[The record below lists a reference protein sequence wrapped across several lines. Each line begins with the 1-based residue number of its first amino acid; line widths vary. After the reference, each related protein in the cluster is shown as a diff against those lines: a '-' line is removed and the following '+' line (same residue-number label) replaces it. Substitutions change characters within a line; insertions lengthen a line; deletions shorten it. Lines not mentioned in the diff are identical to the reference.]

1 MKKNNVTIW
10 SESPILWRG
19 RGEAARRFSTTV
31 LLACFCMAMVAK
43 APKYVFYFIG
53 DGMGLNQVVAT
64 QYYLRSCDGEL
75 GVTPLCFTQ
84 FPYTGI
90 ATSYSG
96 SSDVTDSAAGG
107 TALATGYKTYNG
119 AIGVAN
125 DGAAVTSIAEKAHR
139 YGAKVGVATS
149 VTINHATPASFYAHQ
164 KSRNDY
170 YEIGAQLPTSGFE
183 FFAGGDFAEKTNP
196 DKPSAP
202 HLYDLAREAGYAI
215 VRGYDEY
222 ASLDGEADKVV
233 LIQKE
238 DMVENTLPYAIDA
251 REGDLT
257 LTQITTAAIDHL
269 YDRRHKEGFFL
280 MVEGGKIDYACHAN
294 DAAAALVEVVDFDN
308 AIRVAYDFYK
318 QHPKETLIIITADH
332 ETGGFTLG
340 NGSYALNF
348 GALQAQKVSQA
359 GFSRI
364 VNRMRHE
371 SKDNVTW
378 EQMQEAL
385 KANFGFWDTITLSE
399 RDENA
404 LRAEYERS
412 FKGDKNVK
420 MAESL
425 YYRDEPI
432 SALAVRILNRIAM
445 VSWPVGSHTAAYV
458 PVFAVGNGAE
468 RFCGQMDNIDI
479 PKRIAEVA
487 GYGAIDK

>member
-1 MKKNNVTIW
+1 M
-10 SESPILWRG
+10 
-19 RGEAARRFSTTV
+19 RRRRLLSV
-31 LLACFCMAMVAK
+31 LVLVFTCMIGVAK

-53 DGMGLNQVVAT
+53 DGMGLNQVMAT
-64 QYYLRSCDGEL
+64 QYYLRSCKGEL
-75 GVTPLCFTQ
+75 GITPLCFAQ

-107 TALATGYKTYNG
+107 TALATGHKTYNG
-119 AIGVAN
+119 AIGLDN
-125 DGAAVTSIAEKAHR
+125 SGATVTSIAEQAHR

-170 YEIGAQLPTSGFE
+170 YEIGAQLPASGFD
-183 FFAGGDFAEKTNP
+183 FFAGGDLAELTNP
-196 DKPSAP
+196 DDPSAP
-202 HLYDLAREAGYAI
+202 HLHDLAREAGYAI
-215 VRGYDEY
+215 VRGYDAYE
-222 ASLDGEADKVV
+222 ALDGEGKVM

-238 DMVENTLPYAIDA
+238 DMVENTLPYAIDS

-269 YDRRHKEGFFL
+269 YDKKHKKGFFL

-294 DAAAALVEVVDFDN
+294 DAAAALCEVVDFDN
-308 AIRVAYDFYK
+308 AIRVAYEFYK
-318 QHPKETLIIITADH
+318 QHPDETLIVITADH
-332 ETGGFTLG
+332 ETGGLTLG

-371 SKDNVTW
+371 NKDNVTW

-399 RDENA
+399 RDEKA
-404 LRAEYERS
+404 LRDEYVRS
-412 FKGDKNVK
+412 FQGDKNVK

-458 PVFAVGNGAE
+458 PIFAVGNGAE
-468 RFCGQMDNIDI
+468 RFCGQMDNTDI
-479 PKRIAEVA
+479 PKRMAEVA
-487 GYGAIDK
+487 GY

>member
-1 MKKNNVTIW
+1 M
-10 SESPILWRG
+10 
-19 RGEAARRFSTTV
+19 
-31 LLACFCMAMVAK
+31 AK

-53 DGMGLNQVVAT
+53 DGMGLNQVAAT
-64 QYYLRSCDGEL
+64 QYYLRSCEGRL
-75 GVTPLCFTQ
+75 GITSLCFAQ

-107 TALATGYKTYNG
+107 TALATGHKTYNG
-119 AIGVAN
+119 AIGVDA
-125 DGAAVTSIAEKAHR
+125 GAAPVTSVAEWAHR
-139 YGAKVGVATS
+139 AGAKVGVATS

-170 YEIGAQLPTSGFE
+170 YEIGTRLGRSGFD
-183 FFAGGDFAEKTNP
+183 FFAGGDFAGKTNP
-196 DKPSAP
+196 DNPSAP
-202 HLYDLAREAGYAI
+202 HLYDLTREAGYAI

-222 ASLDGEADKVV
+222 AALDGSAAKVL
-233 LIQKE
+233 LIQKAGAVE
-238 DMVENTLPYAIDA
+238 DVLPYAIDA
-251 REGDLT
+251 REDDLT

-269 YDRRHKEGFFL
+269 YDKRHKKGFFL

-294 DAAAALVEVVDFDN
+294 DAAAALQEVVDFDK
-308 AIRVAYDFYK
+308 AVRVAYDFYL
-318 QHPKETLIIITADH
+318 QHPKETLIIVTADH
-332 ETGGFTLG
+332 ETGGLTLG

-348 GALQAQKVSQA
+348 GALQSQQVSQA

-371 SKDNVTW
+371 SRDSVTW
-378 EQMQEAL
+378 EQIREAL
-385 KANFGFWDTITLSE
+385 KANFGFWDTIALSE
-399 RDENA
+399 RDEKA
-404 LRAEYERS
+404 LRSEYERS
-412 FKGDKNVK
+412 FRGDRNVK

-432 SALAVRILNRIAM
+432 AALAVRILDRIAM

-458 PVFAVGNGAE
+458 PVFAIGNGAE
-468 RFCGQMDNIDI
+468 RFCGQMDNTDI

-487 GYGAIDK
+487 GYNKE

>member
-1 MKKNNVTIW
+1 MNTKRTLSFVALTLCICIA
-10 SESPILWRG
+10 SL
-19 RGEAARRFSTTV
+19 
-31 LLACFCMAMVAK
+31 AK

-64 QYYLRSCDGEL
+64 QYYLRSCKGEL
-75 GVTPLCFTQ
+75 GITPLGFAQ

-96 SSDVTDSAAGG
+96 NSDVTDSAAGG
-107 TALATGYKTYNG
+107 TALATGHKTYNG
-119 AIGVAN
+119 AIGVDLN
-125 DGAAVTSIAEKAHR
+125 AAPVTSIAEMAHR
-139 YGAKVGVATS
+139 YGAKVGITTS

-170 YEIGAQLPTSGFE
+170 YEIGTQLATSGFE
-183 FFAGGDFAEKTNP
+183 FFGGGDFADNINP
-196 DKPSAP
+196 SNHAAP
-202 HLYDLAREAGYAI
+202 QLYELTREAGYAI

-222 ASLDGEADKVV
+222 KDQKGQNDKVL
-233 LIQKE
+233 LIQKA
-238 DMVENTLPYAIDA
+238 DAVENTLPYAIDA
-251 REGDLT
+251 RKGDLT

-269 YDRRHKEGFFL
+269 YDKDNKKGFFL

-294 DAAAALVEVVDFDN
+294 DAATALQEVVDFDN
-308 AIRVAYDFYK
+308 AIDVAYKFYQK
-318 QHPKETLIIITADH
+318 HPKETLIVITADH

-348 GALQAQKVSQA
+348 AALQSQKVSQA

-371 SKDNVTW
+371 NKDKVTW
-378 EQMQEAL
+378 KQMQKAL
-385 KANFGFWDTITLSE
+385 KEYFGFWDTIKLSD
-399 RDENA
+399 RDEQA
-404 LRAEYERS
+404 LRSEYERS
-412 FKGDKNVK
+412 FTGEKNVK

-432 SALAVRILNRIAM
+432 SALAVRILDRIAM

-458 PVFAVGNGAE
+458 PVFAIGNGAE
-468 RFCGQMDNIDI
+468 QFTGQMNNIDI
-479 PKRIAEVA
+479 PKKIATIA
-487 GYGAIDK
+487 GYGDIK

>member
-1 MKKNNVTIW
+1 MTHRRLLSTI
-10 SESPILWRG
+10 
-19 RGEAARRFSTTV
+19 AV
-31 LLACFCMAMVAK
+31 LLCLSLSIMAK

-64 QYYLRSCDGEL
+64 QYYLRSCQGEL
-75 GVTPLCFTQ
+75 GITPLGFAQ

-90 ATSYSG
+90 ATSYSA

-107 TALATGYKTYNG
+107 TALSTGHKTYNG
-119 AIGVAN
+119 AIGVDV
-125 DGAAVTSIAEKAHR
+125 DGRAVTSIAELAHR
-139 YGAKVGVATS
+139 SGARVGIATS

-164 KSRNDY
+164 PSRNDY
-170 YEIGAQLPTSGFE
+170 YEIGTQLAASGFE
-183 FFAGGDFAEKTNP
+183 FFAGGDFAEKVNP
-196 DKPSAP
+196 SDPSAP
-202 HLYDLAREAGYAI
+202 HLYNITREAGYAI

-222 ASLDGEADKVV
+222 EALSADADKVL
-233 LIQKE
+233 LIQKA
-238 DMVENTLPYAIDA
+238 DMVEEALPYAIDA

-257 LTQITTAAIDHL
+257 LTQVTTAAIDHL
-269 YDRRHKEGFFL
+269 YDKRHKEGFFL

-294 DAAAALVEVVDFDN
+294 DAATVLREVVDFDR
-308 AIRVAYDFYK
+308 AIGVAYDFYL

-332 ETGGFTLG
+332 ETGGMTLG

-348 GALQAQKVSQA
+348 KALQAQQVSQP

-371 SKDNVTW
+371 SRDNVTW

-385 KANFGFWDTITLSE
+385 RANFGFWDTVPLSE
-399 RDENA
+399 RDEQA
-404 LRAEYERS
+404 LRSEYERS
-412 FKGDKNVK
+412 FQGDRNVK

-432 SALAVRILNRIAM
+432 AALAVRILNRIAM

-458 PVFAVGNGAE
+458 PVFAIGNGAE
-468 RFCGQMDNIDI
+468 RFCGQMDNTDI

-487 GYGAIDK
+487 EWK

>member
-1 MKKNNVTIW
+1 MKKNIITVWT
-10 SESPILWRG
+10 ESPLLWRG
-19 RGEAARRFSTTV
+19 LGKASHRFFV
-31 LLACFCMAMVAK
+31 IALLLCFCLSGMAK
-43 APKYVFYFIG
+43 APKYVLYFIG

-64 QYYLRSCDGEL
+64 QYYLRSCKGEL
-75 GVTPLCFTQ
+75 GITPLCFAQ
-84 FPYTGI
+84 FPYTGF

-107 TALATGYKTYNG
+107 TALATGHKTYNG
-119 AIGVAN
+119 AIGV
-125 DGAAVTSIAEKAHR
+125 DGDGSPMTSIAEWAHNG
-139 YGAKVGVATS
+139 GAKVGVATS
-149 VTINHATPASFYAHQ
+149 VTVNHATPASFYAHQ

-170 YEIGAQLPTSGFE
+170 YEIGAQLAASGFE
-183 FFAGGDFAEKTNP
+183 FFAGGDFAEPSNP
-196 DKPSAP
+196 DDPSAP

-222 ASLDGEADKVV
+222 EALADGADKVL
-233 LIQKE
+233 LIQQAGA
-238 DMVENTLPYAIDA
+238 VENTLPYAIDA

-257 LTQITTAAIDHL
+257 LTQVTAAAIDHL
-269 YDRRHKEGFFL
+269 YDKRHRKGFFL

-294 DAAAALVEVVDFDN
+294 DAAAALQETVDFDK
-308 AIRVAYDFYK
+308 AICVAYEFYK
-318 QHPKETLIIITADH
+318 QHPKETLIVVTADH

-348 GALQAQKVSQA
+348 GVLQSQKVSHV
-359 GFSRI
+359 GFSRLL
-364 VNRMRHE
+364 NRMRHE
-371 SKDNVTW
+371 TKDNVTW

-385 KANFGFWDTITLSE
+385 RANFGFWDAISLSE
-399 RDENA
+399 RDVKA
-404 LRAEYERS
+404 LRSEFERS
-412 FKGDKNVK
+412 FQGDRNVK

-458 PVFAVGNGAE
+458 PVFAIGNGAE
-468 RFCGQMDNIDI
+468 RFCGQMDNTDI

-487 GYGAIDK
+487 GYGKME

>member
-1 MKKNNVTIW
+1 M
-10 SESPILWRG
+10 
-19 RGEAARRFSTTV
+19 RRRRLLSV
-31 LLACFCMAMVAK
+31 LVLVFTCMIGVAK

-53 DGMGLNQVVAT
+53 DGMGLNQVMAT
-64 QYYLRSCDGEL
+64 QYYLRSCEGEL
-75 GVTPLCFTQ
+75 GITPLCFAQ

-107 TALATGYKTYNG
+107 TALATGHKTYNG
-119 AIGVAN
+119 AVGLDN
-125 DGAAVTSIAEKAHR
+125 SGATVTSIAEQAHR

-170 YEIGAQLPTSGFE
+170 YEIGAQLPVSGFD
-183 FFAGGDFAEKTNP
+183 FFAGGDLAELTNP
-196 DKPSAP
+196 DDPSAP
-202 HLYDLAREAGYAI
+202 HLHDLAREAGYAI
-215 VRGYDEY
+215 VRGYDAYE
-222 ASLDGEADKVV
+222 ALDGEGKVM

-238 DMVENTLPYAIDA
+238 DMVENTIPYAIDS

-269 YDRRHKEGFFL
+269 YDKKHKKGFFL

-294 DAAAALVEVVDFDN
+294 DAAAALCEVVDFDN
-308 AIRVAYDFYK
+308 AIRVAYEFYK
-318 QHPKETLIIITADH
+318 QHPDETLIVITADH
-332 ETGGFTLG
+332 ETGGLTLG

-371 SKDNVTW
+371 NKDNVTW

-399 RDENA
+399 RDEKA
-404 LRAEYERS
+404 LRDEYVRS
-412 FKGDKNVK
+412 FQGDKNVK

-458 PVFAVGNGAE
+458 PIFAVGNGAE
-468 RFCGQMDNIDI
+468 RFCGQMDNTDI
-479 PKRIAEVA
+479 PKRMAEVA
-487 GYGAIDK
+487 GY

>member
-1 MKKNNVTIW
+1 MIRK
-10 SESPILWRG
+10 
-19 RGEAARRFSTTV
+19 RFLSVIV
-31 LLACFCMAMVAK
+31 LVAFACATGVAK
-43 APKYVFYFIG
+43 TPKYVFYFIG

-64 QYYLRSCDGEL
+64 QYYLRSCEGEL
-75 GVTPLCFTQ
+75 GVTPLCFAQ

-90 ATSYSG
+90 AASYSG

-119 AIGVAN
+119 AIGVDAN
-125 DGAAVTSIAEKAHR
+125 VTPVTSIAEMAHH

-170 YEIGAQLPTSGFE
+170 YEIGTQLPSSGFE
-183 FFAGGDFAEKTNP
+183 FFAGGDFAEHTNP
-196 DKPSAP
+196 DDRTAP
-202 HLYDLAREAGYAI
+202 HLYDLAREAGYTI

-222 ASLDGEADKVV
+222 VDLNEAEDKVL
-233 LIQKE
+233 LIQKQ
-238 DMVENTLPYAIDA
+238 DAVENTLPYALDV

-257 LTQITTAAIDHL
+257 LTQITTAGVDHL
-269 YDRRHKEGFFL
+269 YDKKHKKGFFF

-294 DAAAALVEVVDFDN
+294 DATTALQEVVDFDN
-308 AIRVAYDFYK
+308 AIAVAYEFYK
-318 QHPKETLIIITADH
+318 QHPKETLIIVTADH

-340 NGSYALNF
+340 NGSYALDF
-348 GALQAQKVSQA
+348 GVLQAQKVSQA

-371 SKDNVTW
+371 SKDSVTW

-385 KANFGFWDTITLSE
+385 KENFGFWDTVALSE

-404 LRAEYERS
+404 LRFEYERS

-432 SALAVRILNRIAM
+432 SALAVRILNRMAM

-458 PVFAVGNGAE
+458 PVFAIGSGAE
-468 RFCGQMDNIDI
+468 RFCGQMDNTDI

-487 GYGAIDK
+487 GYDKKCSGKK

>member
-1 MKKNNVTIW
+1 
-10 SESPILWRG
+10 
-19 RGEAARRFSTTV
+19 
-31 LLACFCMAMVAK
+31 MAMMAK

-64 QYYLRSCDGEL
+64 QYYLRSCEGEL
-75 GVTPLCFTQ
+75 GVAPLCFAQ

-90 ATSYSG
+90 ATSFSA

-107 TALATGYKTYNG
+107 TALATGHKTYNG
-119 AIGVAN
+119 AIGV
-125 DGAAVTSIAEKAHR
+125 DAAVAPVTSIAEKAHR
-139 YGAKVGVATS
+139 HGVKVGVATS

-170 YEIGAQLPTSGFE
+170 YEIGTQLATSGFE
-183 FFAGGDFAEKTNP
+183 FFAGGDLAEKTNP
-196 DKPSAP
+196 DSPSAP
-202 HLYDLAREAGYAI
+202 HLYELVREAGYAI
-215 VRGYDEY
+215 ARGYDGY
-222 ASLDGEADKVV
+222 ASLDGGADKVV

-238 DMVENTLPYAIDA
+238 NMTDDTLPYAIDA

-257 LTQITTAAIDHL
+257 LTQITRAAIDHL
-269 YDRRHKEGFFL
+269 YDKKHKEGFFL

-294 DAAAALVEVVDFDN
+294 DAATALCEVVDFDN
-308 AIRVAYDFYK
+308 AIRVAYEFYE
-318 QHPKETLIIITADH
+318 QHPKETLIVITADH

-378 EQMQEAL
+378 EQIQEAL
-385 KANFGFWDTITLSE
+385 RDNFGFWDTITLDE
-399 RDENA
+399 RDEKA
-404 LRAEYERS
+404 LRSEYERS
-412 FKGDKNVK
+412 FQGDKNVK

-425 YYRDEPI
+425 YFRDEPI
-432 SALAVRILNRIAM
+432 SALAVRILDRIAM
-445 VSWPVGSHTAAYV
+445 VGWLVGSHTAAYV

-468 RFCGQMDNIDI
+468 RFCGQMDNTDI

-487 GYGAIDK
+487 GYGAIDN

>member
-1 MKKNNVTIW
+1 M
-10 SESPILWRG
+10 
-19 RGEAARRFSTTV
+19 RRRRLLSV
-31 LLACFCMAMVAK
+31 LVLVFTCMIGVAK

-53 DGMGLNQVVAT
+53 DGMGLNQVMAT
-64 QYYLRSCDGEL
+64 QYYLRSCEGEL
-75 GVTPLCFTQ
+75 GITPLCFAQ

-90 ATSYSG
+90 ATSYSA

-107 TALATGYKTYNG
+107 TALATGHKTYNG
-119 AIGVAN
+119 AIGI
-125 DGAAVTSIAEKAHR
+125 AADATPVTSIAEQAHR

-170 YEIGAQLPTSGFE
+170 YEIGAQLPASGFD
-183 FFAGGDFAEKTNP
+183 FFAGGDLAELTNP
-196 DKPSAP
+196 DDPSAP
-202 HLYDLAREAGYAI
+202 HLHDLAREAGYAI

-222 ASLDGEADKVV
+222 EALDGEGKVM

-238 DMVENTLPYAIDA
+238 DMVENTIPYAIDS

-269 YDRRHKEGFFL
+269 YDKKHKKGFFL

-294 DAAAALVEVVDFDN
+294 DAAAALCEVVDFDN
-308 AIRVAYDFYK
+308 AIRVAYEFYK
-318 QHPKETLIIITADH
+318 QHPDETLIVITADH
-332 ETGGFTLG
+332 ETGGLTLG

-371 SKDNVTW
+371 NKDNVTW

-399 RDENA
+399 RDEKA
-404 LRAEYERS
+404 LRDEYVRS
-412 FKGDKNVK
+412 FQGDKNVK

-432 SALAVRILNRIAM
+432 SALAVRIVNRIAM

-468 RFCGQMDNIDI
+468 RFSGQMNNIDI

-487 GYGAIDK
+487 GY

>member
-1 MKKNNVTIW
+1 MNTRRILSTI
-10 SESPILWRG
+10 
-19 RGEAARRFSTTV
+19 A
-31 LLACFCMAMVAK
+31 LLICFCMAMLAK

-64 QYYLRSCDGEL
+64 QYYLRSCQGEL
-75 GVTPLCFTQ
+75 GITPLCFAQ

-90 ATSYSG
+90 ATSYSA

-107 TALATGYKTYNG
+107 TALATGHKTYNG
-119 AIGVAN
+119 AIGVMA
-125 DGAAVTSIAEKAHR
+125 DGTPVASIAEWAHR
-139 YGAKVGVATS
+139 AGAKVGVATS

-164 KSRNDY
+164 KNRNDY
-170 YEIGAQLPTSGFE
+170 YEIGTQLAASGFE

-196 DKPSAP
+196 DNPAAP
-202 HLYDLAREAGYAI
+202 HLYDLTREAGYAI
-215 VRGYDEY
+215 ARGYDEY
-222 ASLDGEADKVV
+222 EALDGEDKVL
-233 LIQKE
+233 LIQKAGA
-238 DMVENTLPYAIDA
+238 VEEVLPYAIDA

-269 YDRRHKEGFFL
+269 YDKKHKEGFFL

-294 DAAAALVEVVDFDN
+294 DAATALQEVVDFDH
-308 AIRVAYDFYK
+308 AIHVAYEFYR

-332 ETGGFTLG
+332 ETGGLTLG

-348 GALQAQKVSQA
+348 KALQSQQVSQP

-385 KANFGFWDTITLSE
+385 KEYFGFWDTVALSE
-399 RDENA
+399 RDEKA
-404 LRAEYERS
+404 LRSEYERS
-412 FKGDKNVK
+412 FTGEKNVK
-420 MAESL
+420 MSESL

-432 SALAVRILNRIAM
+432 AALAVRILNRIAM
-445 VSWPVGSHTAAYV
+445 VSWPVGSHSAAYV

-468 RFCGQMDNIDI
+468 RFTGQMDNTDI
-479 PKRIAEVA
+479 PKRIAKVA
-487 GYGAIDK
+487 GYKE

>member
-1 MKKNNVTIW
+1 MSNRRVLSTI
-10 SESPILWRG
+10 
-19 RGEAARRFSTTV
+19 V
-31 LLACFCMAMVAK
+31 LFACFCMAMVAK

-53 DGMGLNQVVAT
+53 DGMGLNQVMAT
-64 QYYLRSCDGEL
+64 QYYLRSCEGEL
-75 GVTPLCFTQ
+75 GITPLCFAQ

-90 ATSYSG
+90 ATSYSAN
-96 SSDVTDSAAGG
+96 SDVTDSAAGG
-107 TALATGYKTYNG
+107 TALATGHKSYNG
-119 AIGVAN
+119 AIGVAA
-125 DGAAVTSIAEKAHR
+125 DGTPVTSIAEMGHR
-139 YGAKVGVATS
+139 HGAKVGVATS

-183 FFAGGDFAEKTNP
+183 FFAGGDLAELTNP
-196 DKPSAP
+196 DDPAAP
-202 HLYDLAREAGYAI
+202 HLHDLARKAGYAI

-222 ASLDGEADKVV
+222 EALGSHDKVM
-233 LIQKE
+233 LIQKT
-238 DMVENTLPYAIDA
+238 DMVENTIPYAIDA

-269 YDRRHKEGFFL
+269 YDRKHKQGFFL

-294 DAAAALVEVVDFDN
+294 DAA
-308 AIRVAYDFYK
+308 
-318 QHPKETLIIITADH
+318 
-332 ETGGFTLG
+332 TLG

-348 GALQAQKVSQA
+348 AALQAQKVSQA

-364 VNRMRHE
+364 VNRLRHE

-378 EQMQEAL
+378 EQMQAAL
-385 KANFGFWDTITLSE
+385 KAHFGFWDTITLSE
-399 RDENA
+399 RDERS
-404 LRAEYERS
+404 LRSEYERS
-412 FKGDKNVK
+412 FTGDKNVK

-432 SALAVRILNRIAM
+432 SALAVRILSRIAM

-468 RFCGQMDNIDI
+468 HFAGQMNNIDI
-479 PKRIAEVA
+479 PLRMAEIA
-487 GYGAIDK
+487 GYGSIDK

>member
-1 MKKNNVTIW
+1 MNNRK
-10 SESPILWRG
+10 L
-19 RGEAARRFSTTV
+19 FSTV
-31 LLACFCMAMVAK
+31 ALLVCFCLATVAK

-64 QYYLRSCDGEL
+64 QYYLRSCKGEL
-75 GVTPLCFTQ
+75 GITPLSFAQ
-84 FPYTGI
+84 FPYTGL

-119 AIGVAN
+119 AIGV
-125 DGAAVTSIAEKAHR
+125 DGGGTSVTSIAEWAHDC
-139 YGAKVGVATS
+139 GVKVGVATS
-149 VTINHATPASFYAHQ
+149 VTVNHATPASFYAHQ

-170 YEIGAQLPTSGFE
+170 YEIGAQLTASGFE
-183 FFAGGDFAEKTNP
+183 FFAGGDFAEKNNP
-196 DKPSAP
+196 DDPSAP
-202 HLYDLAREAGYAI
+202 HLYDLACEAGYAI

-222 ASLDGEADKVV
+222 EALDGREDKVL
-233 LIQKE
+233 LIQKA
-238 DMVENTLPYAIDA
+238 DAVENTLPYALDA

-257 LTQITTAAIDHL
+257 LTQVTTAAIDHL
-269 YDRRHKEGFFL
+269 YDKRHRKGFFL

-294 DAAAALVEVVDFDN
+294 DAAAALQEVVDFDN
-308 AIRVAYDFYK
+308 AIRVACEFYK
-318 QHPKETLIIITADH
+318 RHSKETLIVVTADH

-340 NGSYALNF
+340 HGSYALNF
-348 GALQAQKVSQA
+348 GVLQSQKVSQA

-385 KANFGFWDTITLSE
+385 KVNFGFWDAIALSE

-404 LRAEYERS
+404 LRSEFERS
-412 FKGDKNVK
+412 FQGDRNVK

-458 PVFAVGNGAE
+458 PVFAIGYGAE
-468 RFCGQMDNIDI
+468 RFCGQMDNTDI

-487 GYGAIDK
+487 GYGK

>member
-1 MKKNNVTIW
+1 MNTRRILSTI
-10 SESPILWRG
+10 
-19 RGEAARRFSTTV
+19 A
-31 LLACFCMAMVAK
+31 LLICFCMAMVAK

-53 DGMGLNQVVAT
+53 DGMGLNQVVGT
-64 QYYLRSCDGEL
+64 QYYLRSCQGEL
-75 GVTPLCFTQ
+75 GITPLCFAQ

-90 ATSYSG
+90 ATSYSA

-119 AIGVAN
+119 AIGVTA
-125 DGAAVTSIAEKAHR
+125 DGTPVTSVAEWAHR
-139 YGAKVGVATS
+139 AGAKVGVATS

-170 YEIGAQLPTSGFE
+170 YEIGVQLPASGFD
-183 FFAGGDFAEKTNP
+183 FFAGGDLAELTNP
-196 DKPSAP
+196 DDPTAP
-202 HLYDLAREAGYAI
+202 HLHDVAREAGYAI
-215 VRGYDEY
+215 VRGYDAY
-222 ASLDGEADKVV
+222 EALEGQDKVM

-238 DMVENTLPYAIDA
+238 DMVENTIPYAIDS

-269 YDRRHKEGFFL
+269 YDKKHKKGFFL
-280 MVEGGKIDYACHAN
+280 MVEGGKIDYACHSN
-294 DAAAALVEVVDFDN
+294 DAATALCEVVDFDN
-308 AIRVAYDFYK
+308 AIRVAYEFYN

-348 GALQAQKVSQA
+348 GALQSQKVSQA

-371 SKDNVTW
+371 SKDHVTW

-399 RDENA
+399 RDEKA
-404 LRAEYERS
+404 LRSEYERS
-412 FKGDKNVK
+412 FQGDKNVK

-432 SALAVRILNRIAM
+432 SALAVRILARIAM

-468 RFCGQMDNIDI
+468 RFCGQMDNTDI

-487 GYGAIDK
+487 GY

>member
-1 MKKNNVTIW
+1 M
-10 SESPILWRG
+10 
-19 RGEAARRFSTTV
+19 RRRRLLSV
-31 LLACFCMAMVAK
+31 LVLVFTCMIGVAK

-53 DGMGLNQVVAT
+53 DGMGLNQVMAT
-64 QYYLRSCDGEL
+64 QYYLRSCEGEL
-75 GVTPLCFTQ
+75 GITPLCFAQ

-90 ATSYSG
+90 ATSYSA

-107 TALATGYKTYNG
+107 TALATGHKTYNG
-119 AIGVAN
+119 AIGI
-125 DGAAVTSIAEKAHR
+125 AADATPVTSIAEQAHR

-170 YEIGAQLPTSGFE
+170 YEIGAQLPASGFD
-183 FFAGGDFAEKTNP
+183 FFAGGDLAELTNP
-196 DKPSAP
+196 DDPSAP
-202 HLYDLAREAGYAI
+202 HLHDLAREAGYAI

-222 ASLDGEADKVV
+222 EALDGEGKVM

-238 DMVENTLPYAIDA
+238 DMVENTIPYAIDS

-269 YDRRHKEGFFL
+269 YDKKHKKGFFL

-294 DAAAALVEVVDFDN
+294 DAAAALCEVVDFDN
-308 AIRVAYDFYK
+308 AIRVAYEFYK
-318 QHPKETLIIITADH
+318 QHPDETLIVITADH
-332 ETGGFTLG
+332 ETGGLTLG

-371 SKDNVTW
+371 NKDNVTW

-399 RDENA
+399 RDEKA
-404 LRAEYERS
+404 LRDEYVRS
-412 FKGDKNVK
+412 FQGDKNVK

-458 PVFAVGNGAE
+458 PIFAVGNGAE
-468 RFCGQMDNIDI
+468 RFCGQMDNTDI
-479 PKRIAEVA
+479 PKRMAEVA
-487 GYGAIDK
+487 GYGTIDN

>member
-1 MKKNNVTIW
+1 MNTKRTLSFVALTLCICIA
-10 SESPILWRG
+10 SL
-19 RGEAARRFSTTV
+19 
-31 LLACFCMAMVAK
+31 AK

-64 QYYLRSCDGEL
+64 QYYLRSCKGEL
-75 GVTPLCFTQ
+75 GITPLGFAQ

-96 SSDVTDSAAGG
+96 NSDVTDSAAGG
-107 TALATGYKTYNG
+107 TALATGHKTYNG
-119 AIGVAN
+119 AIGVDLN
-125 DGAAVTSIAEKAHR
+125 AAPVTSIAEMAHR
-139 YGAKVGVATS
+139 YGAKVGITTS

-170 YEIGAQLPTSGFE
+170 YEIGTQLATSGFE
-183 FFAGGDFAEKTNP
+183 FFGGGDFADNINP
-196 DKPSAP
+196 SNHAAP
-202 HLYDLAREAGYAI
+202 QLYELTREAGYAI

-222 ASLDGEADKVV
+222 KDQKGQNDKVL
-233 LIQKE
+233 LIQKT
-238 DMVENTLPYAIDA
+238 DAVENTLPYAIDA
-251 REGDLT
+251 RKGDLT

-269 YDRRHKEGFFL
+269 YDKDNKKGFFL

-294 DAAAALVEVVDFDN
+294 DAATALQEVVDFDN
-308 AIRVAYDFYK
+308 AIDVAYKFYQK
-318 QHPKETLIIITADH
+318 HPKETLIVITADH

-348 GALQAQKVSQA
+348 AALQSQKVSQA

-371 SKDNVTW
+371 NKDKVTW
-378 EQMQEAL
+378 KQMQKAL
-385 KANFGFWDTITLSE
+385 KEYFGFWDTIKLSD
-399 RDENA
+399 RDEQA
-404 LRAEYERS
+404 LRSEYERS
-412 FKGDKNVK
+412 FTGEKNVK

-432 SALAVRILNRIAM
+432 SALAVRILDRIAM

-458 PVFAVGNGAE
+458 PVFAIGNGAE
-468 RFCGQMDNIDI
+468 QFTGQMNNIDI
-479 PKRIAEVA
+479 PKKIATIA
-487 GYGAIDK
+487 GYGDIK

>member
-1 MKKNNVTIW
+1 M
-10 SESPILWRG
+10 
-19 RGEAARRFSTTV
+19 
-31 LLACFCMAMVAK
+31 AK

-64 QYYLRSCDGEL
+64 QYYLRSCQGEL
-75 GVTPLCFTQ
+75 GITPLSFAQ
-84 FPYTGI
+84 FPYTGL

-107 TALATGYKTYNG
+107 TALATGHKTYNG
-119 AIGVAN
+119 AIGV
-125 DGAAVTSIAEKAHR
+125 DGDGSPVTSIAEWAHDC
-139 YGAKVGVATS
+139 GAKVGVATS
-149 VTINHATPASFYAHQ
+149 VTVNHATPASFYAHQ

-170 YEIGAQLPTSGFE
+170 YEIGAQLTASGFE
-183 FFAGGDFAEKTNP
+183 FFAGGDFAEKNNP
-196 DKPSAP
+196 DDPSAP
-202 HLYDLAREAGYAI
+202 HLYDLARKAGYAI

-222 ASLDGEADKVV
+222 AALADGEDKVL
-233 LIQKE
+233 LIQQA
-238 DMVENTLPYAIDA
+238 DAVENTLPYAIDA

-257 LTQITTAAIDHL
+257 LAQVTTAAIDHL
-269 YDRRHKEGFFL
+269 YDKRHKKGFFL

-294 DAAAALVEVVDFDN
+294 DAAAALQETVDFDK
-308 AIRVAYDFYK
+308 AIRVAYEFYK
-318 QHPKETLIIITADH
+318 QHPKETLIVVTADH

-348 GALQAQKVSQA
+348 GVLQSQKVSHV
-359 GFSRI
+359 GFSRL

-371 SKDNVTW
+371 TKDNVTW

-385 KANFGFWDTITLSE
+385 KVNFGFWDTIALSE
-399 RDENA
+399 RDEKA
-404 LRAEYERS
+404 LRSEFERS
-412 FKGDKNVK
+412 FQGDRNVK

-432 SALAVRILNRIAM
+432 SALAVRILNRMAM

-458 PVFAVGNGAE
+458 PVFAIGNGAE
-468 RFCGQMDNIDI
+468 RFCGQMDNTDI

-487 GYGAIDK
+487 EWK

>member
-1 MKKNNVTIW
+1 M
-10 SESPILWRG
+10 
-19 RGEAARRFSTTV
+19 RRRRLLSV
-31 LLACFCMAMVAK
+31 LVLVFTCMIGVAK

-53 DGMGLNQVVAT
+53 DGMGLNQVMAT
-64 QYYLRSCDGEL
+64 QYYLRSCKGEL
-75 GVTPLCFTQ
+75 GITPLCFAQ

-107 TALATGYKTYNG
+107 TALATGHKTYNG
-119 AIGVAN
+119 AIGLDN
-125 DGAAVTSIAEKAHR
+125 SGATVTSIAEQAHR

-164 KSRNDY
+164 KSRNNY
-170 YEIGAQLPTSGFE
+170 YEIGAQLPVSGFD
-183 FFAGGDFAEKTNP
+183 FFAGGDLAELTNP
-196 DKPSAP
+196 DDPSAP
-202 HLYDLAREAGYAI
+202 HLHDLAREAGYAI
-215 VRGYDEY
+215 VRGYDAYE
-222 ASLDGEADKVV
+222 ALDGEGKVM

-238 DMVENTLPYAIDA
+238 DMVENTLPYAIDS

-269 YDRRHKEGFFL
+269 YDKRHKKGFFL

-294 DAAAALVEVVDFDN
+294 DAAAALCEVVDFDN
-308 AIRVAYDFYK
+308 AIRVAYEFYK
-318 QHPKETLIIITADH
+318 QHPDETLIVITADH
-332 ETGGFTLG
+332 ETGGLTLG

-371 SKDNVTW
+371 NKDNVTW

-399 RDENA
+399 RDEKA
-404 LRAEYERS
+404 LRDEYVRS
-412 FKGDKNVK
+412 FQGDKNVK

-458 PVFAVGNGAE
+458 PIFAVGNGAE
-468 RFCGQMDNIDI
+468 RFCGQMDNTDI
-479 PKRIAEVA
+479 PKRMAEVA
-487 GYGAIDK
+487 GY

>member
-1 MKKNNVTIW
+1 M
-10 SESPILWRG
+10 
-19 RGEAARRFSTTV
+19 RRRRLLSV
-31 LLACFCMAMVAK
+31 LVLVFTCMIGVAK

-53 DGMGLNQVVAT
+53 DGMGLNQVMAT
-64 QYYLRSCDGEL
+64 QYYLRSCEGEL
-75 GVTPLCFTQ
+75 GITPLCFAQ

-107 TALATGYKTYNG
+107 TALATGHKTYNG
-119 AIGVAN
+119 AIGLDN
-125 DGAAVTSIAEKAHR
+125 SGATVTSIAEQAHR

-170 YEIGAQLPTSGFE
+170 YEIGAQLPASGFD
-183 FFAGGDFAEKTNP
+183 FFAGGDLAELTNP
-196 DKPSAP
+196 DDPSAP
-202 HLYDLAREAGYAI
+202 HLHDLACEAGYAI
-215 VRGYDEY
+215 VRGYDAYE
-222 ASLDGEADKVV
+222 ALDGEGKVM

-238 DMVENTLPYAIDA
+238 DMVENTLPYAIDS

-269 YDRRHKEGFFL
+269 YDKKHKKGFFL

-294 DAAAALVEVVDFDN
+294 DAAAALCEVVDFDN
-308 AIRVAYDFYK
+308 AIRVAYEFYK
-318 QHPKETLIIITADH
+318 QHPDETLIVITADH
-332 ETGGFTLG
+332 ETGGLTLG

-348 GALQAQKVSQA
+348 GALQVQKVSQS

-371 SKDNVTW
+371 NKDNVTW

-399 RDENA
+399 RDEKA
-404 LRAEYERS
+404 LRDEYVRS
-412 FKGDKNVK
+412 FQGDKNVK

-458 PVFAVGNGAE
+458 PIFAVGNGAE
-468 RFCGQMDNIDI
+468 RFCGQMDNTDI
-479 PKRIAEVA
+479 PKRMAEVA
-487 GYGAIDK
+487 GYGTIDN

>member
-1 MKKNNVTIW
+1 MKQKRLFLFLISLV
-10 SESPILWRG
+10 
-19 RGEAARRFSTTV
+19 
-31 LLACFCMAMVAK
+31 CFCSVGVGK

-64 QYYLRSCDGEL
+64 QYYLRSCQGEL
-75 GVTPLCFTQ
+75 GITPLRFAQ
-84 FPYTGI
+84 FPYTGF

-107 TALATGYKTYNG
+107 TALATGHKTYNG
-119 AIGVAN
+119 AIGV
-125 DGAAVTSIAEKAHR
+125 DGDGSPVTSIAEWAHDC
-139 YGAKVGVATS
+139 GAKVGVATS
-149 VTINHATPASFYAHQ
+149 VTVNHATPASFYAHQ

-170 YEIGAQLPTSGFE
+170 YEIGAQLAASGFE
-183 FFAGGDFAEKTNP
+183 FFAGGDFAEPSNP
-196 DKPSAP
+196 DDPSAP

-222 ASLDGEADKVV
+222 AALADGEDKVL
-233 LIQKE
+233 LIQQT
-238 DMVENTLPYAIDA
+238 DAVENTLPYAIDA

-257 LTQITTAAIDHL
+257 LTQVTAAAIDHL
-269 YDRRHKEGFFL
+269 YDKRHKKGFFL

-294 DAAAALVEVVDFDN
+294 DAAAALQETVDFDK
-308 AIRVAYDFYK
+308 AIRVAYEFYK
-318 QHPKETLIIITADH
+318 QHPKETLIVVTADH

-348 GALQAQKVSQA
+348 GVLQSQKVSHV
-359 GFSRI
+359 GFSRLL
-364 VNRMRHE
+364 NRMRHE
-371 SKDNVTW
+371 TKDNVTW

-385 KANFGFWDTITLSE
+385 RANFGFWDTISLSE
-399 RDENA
+399 RDVKA
-404 LRAEYERS
+404 LRSEFERS
-412 FKGDKNVK
+412 FQGDRNVK

-432 SALAVRILNRIAM
+432 SALAVRILNRMAM

-458 PVFAVGNGAE
+458 PVFAIGNGAE
-468 RFCGQMDNIDI
+468 RFCGQMDNTDI

-487 GYGAIDK
+487 GYGKME

>member
-1 MKKNNVTIW
+1 M
-10 SESPILWRG
+10 
-19 RGEAARRFSTTV
+19 RRRRLLSV
-31 LLACFCMAMVAK
+31 LVLVFTCMIGVAK

-53 DGMGLNQVVAT
+53 DGMGLNQVMAT
-64 QYYLRSCDGEL
+64 QYYLRSCEGEL
-75 GVTPLCFTQ
+75 GITPLCFAQ

-107 TALATGYKTYNG
+107 TALATGHKTYNG
-119 AIGVAN
+119 AIGLDN
-125 DGAAVTSIAEKAHR
+125 SGATVTSIAEQAHR

-170 YEIGAQLPTSGFE
+170 YEIGAQLPASGFD
-183 FFAGGDFAEKTNP
+183 FFAGGDLAELTNP
-196 DKPSAP
+196 DDPSAP
-202 HLYDLAREAGYAI
+202 HLHDLAREAGYAI
-215 VRGYDEY
+215 VRGYDAYE
-222 ASLDGEADKVV
+222 ALDGEGKVM

-238 DMVENTLPYAIDA
+238 DMVENTLPYAIDS

-269 YDRRHKEGFFL
+269 YDKKHKKGFFL

-294 DAAAALVEVVDFDN
+294 DAAAALCEVVDFDN
-308 AIRVAYDFYK
+308 AIRVAYEFYK
-318 QHPKETLIIITADH
+318 QHPDETLIVITADH
-332 ETGGFTLG
+332 ETGGLTLG

-371 SKDNVTW
+371 NKDNVTW

-399 RDENA
+399 RDEKA
-404 LRAEYERS
+404 LRDEYVRS
-412 FKGDKNVK
+412 FQGDKNVK

-458 PVFAVGNGAE
+458 PIFAVGNGAE
-468 RFCGQMDNIDI
+468 RFCGQMDNTDI
-479 PKRIAEVA
+479 PKRMAEVA
-487 GYGAIDK
+487 GY

>member
-1 MKKNNVTIW
+1 M
-10 SESPILWRG
+10 RH
-19 RGEAARRFSTTV
+19 
-31 LLACFCMAMVAK
+31 LLVCFCSVGVGK

-64 QYYLRSCDGEL
+64 QYYLRSCQGEL
-75 GVTPLCFTQ
+75 GITPLRFAQ
-84 FPYTGI
+84 FPYTGL

-107 TALATGYKTYNG
+107 TALATGHKTYNG
-119 AIGVAN
+119 AIGV
-125 DGAAVTSIAEKAHR
+125 DGDGSPVTSVAEWAHNG
-139 YGAKVGVATS
+139 GAKVGVATS
-149 VTINHATPASFYAHQ
+149 VTVNHATPASFYAHQ

-170 YEIGAQLPTSGFE
+170 YEIGAQLAASGFE
-183 FFAGGDFAEKTNP
+183 FFAGGDFAEPSNP
-196 DKPSAP
+196 DDPSAP

-215 VRGYDEY
+215 VRGYEEY
-222 ASLDGEADKVV
+222 EALDDSEDKVL
-233 LIQKE
+233 LIQKT
-238 DMVENTLPYAIDA
+238 DAVENTLPYALDA

-257 LTQITTAAIDHL
+257 LTQVTAAAIDHL
-269 YDRRHKEGFFL
+269 YDKRHKKGFFL

-294 DAAAALVEVVDFDN
+294 DAAAALQETVDFDK
-308 AIRVAYDFYK
+308 AIRVAYEFYK
-318 QHPKETLIIITADH
+318 QHPKETLIVVTADH

-348 GALQAQKVSQA
+348 GVLQSQKVSHV
-359 GFSRI
+359 GFSRL

-371 SKDNVTW
+371 TKDNVTW

-385 KANFGFWDTITLSE
+385 RANFGFWDTISLSE
-399 RDENA
+399 RDVKA
-404 LRAEYERS
+404 LHSEFERS
-412 FKGDKNVK
+412 FQGDRNVK

-458 PVFAVGNGAE
+458 PVFAIGNGAE
-468 RFCGQMDNIDI
+468 RFCGQMDNTDI

-487 GYGAIDK
+487 EWK

>member
-1 MKKNNVTIW
+1 MNH
-10 SESPILWRG
+10 
-19 RGEAARRFSTTV
+19 RRLFSSIV
-31 LLACFCMAMVAK
+31 LLACFCMAMMAK

-53 DGMGLNQVVAT
+53 DGMGLNQVMAT

-75 GVTPLCFTQ
+75 GITPLCFAQ

-90 ATSYSG
+90 ATSYSA

-107 TALATGYKTYNG
+107 TALATGHKTYNG
-119 AIGVAN
+119 AIGVDN
-125 DGAAVTSIAEKAHR
+125 TGAAVSSIAAWAHR
-139 YGAKVGVATS
+139 HGAKVGVATS

-170 YEIGAQLPTSGFE
+170 YEIGTQLPASGFE
-183 FFAGGDFAEKTNP
+183 FFAGGDLAELTNP
-196 DKPSAP
+196 DDPTAP
-202 HLYDLAREAGYAI
+202 HLHDVVREAGYAI
-215 VRGYDEY
+215 VRGYDAY
-222 ASLDGEADKVV
+222 EALEGQDKVM

-238 DMVENTLPYAIDA
+238 DMVENTLPYAIDS

-257 LTQITTAAIDHL
+257 LAQITTAAIDHL
-269 YDRRHKEGFFL
+269 YDSKHKEGFFL
-280 MVEGGKIDYACHAN
+280 MVEGGKIDYACHSN
-294 DAAAALVEVVDFDN
+294 DAATALCEVVDFDN
-308 AIRVAYDFYK
+308 AIRVAYEFYN

-348 GALQAQKVSQA
+348 GALQSQKVSQA

-399 RDENA
+399 RDEKA
-404 LRAEYERS
+404 LRSEYERS
-412 FKGDKNVK
+412 FQGDKNVK
-420 MAESL
+420 MSESL

-432 SALAVRILNRIAM
+432 SALAVRILARIAM

-468 RFCGQMDNIDI
+468 RFCGQMDNTDI

-487 GYGAIDK
+487 GY

>member
-1 MKKNNVTIW
+1 MNTKRTLSFVALTLCICIA
-10 SESPILWRG
+10 SL
-19 RGEAARRFSTTV
+19 
-31 LLACFCMAMVAK
+31 AK

-64 QYYLRSCDGEL
+64 QYYLRSCKGEL
-75 GVTPLCFTQ
+75 GITPLGFAQ

-96 SSDVTDSAAGG
+96 NSDVTDSAAGG
-107 TALATGYKTYNG
+107 TALATGHKTYNG
-119 AIGVAN
+119 AIGV
-125 DGAAVTSIAEKAHR
+125 DLEAAPVTSIAEMAHR
-139 YGAKVGVATS
+139 YGAKVGITTS

-170 YEIGAQLPTSGFE
+170 YEIGTQLATSGFE
-183 FFAGGDFAEKTNP
+183 FFGGGDFADNINP
-196 DKPSAP
+196 SNHAAP
-202 HLYDLAREAGYAI
+202 QLYELTREAGYAI

-222 ASLDGEADKVV
+222 KDQKGQNDKVL
-233 LIQKE
+233 LIQKA
-238 DMVENTLPYAIDA
+238 DAVENTLPYAIDA
-251 REGDLT
+251 RKGDLT

-269 YDRRHKEGFFL
+269 YDKDNKKGFFL

-294 DAAAALVEVVDFDN
+294 DAATALQEVVDFDN
-308 AIRVAYDFYK
+308 AIDVAYKFYQK
-318 QHPKETLIIITADH
+318 HPKETLIVITADH

-348 GALQAQKVSQA
+348 AALLSQKVSQA

-371 SKDNVTW
+371 NKDKVTW
-378 EQMQEAL
+378 KQMQKAL
-385 KANFGFWDTITLSE
+385 KEYFGFWDTIKLSD
-399 RDENA
+399 RDEQA
-404 LRAEYERS
+404 LRSEYERS
-412 FKGDKNVK
+412 FTGEKNVK

-432 SALAVRILNRIAM
+432 SALAVRILDRIAM

-458 PVFAVGNGAE
+458 PVFAIGNGAE
-468 RFCGQMDNIDI
+468 QFTGQMNNIDI
-479 PKRIAEVA
+479 PKKIATIA
-487 GYGAIDK
+487 GYGDIK

>member
-1 MKKNNVTIW
+1 MI
-10 SESPILWRG
+10 R
-19 RGEAARRFSTTV
+19 RRFFSAIA
-31 LLACFCMAMVAK
+31 LLVFTCIIGVAK
-43 APKYVFYFIG
+43 APKYVFCFIG

-64 QYYLRSCDGEL
+64 QYYLRSCKGEL
-75 GVTPLCFTQ
+75 GVTPLCFAQ
-84 FPYTGI
+84 FPYTGV
-90 ATSYSG
+90 ATSFSG
-96 SSDVTDSAAGG
+96 NSDVTDSAAGG
-107 TALATGYKTYNG
+107 TALATGHKSYNG
-119 AIGVAN
+119 AIGVDVNVAPV
-125 DGAAVTSIAEKAHR
+125 ASVAEKAHL

-170 YEIGAQLPTSGFE
+170 YEIGAQLPSSGFE

-196 DKPSAP
+196 DDQSAS
-202 HLYDLAREAGYAI
+202 HLYDLTREAGYAI

-222 ASLDGEADKVV
+222 ANLNGDEDKVL
-233 LIQKE
+233 LIQKQ
-238 DMVENTLPYAIDA
+238 DAVENTLPYALDA
-251 REGDLT
+251 CEGDLT
-257 LTQITTAAIDHL
+257 LAQITTAGIDHL
-269 YDRRHKEGFFL
+269 YDKKHKKGFFL

-294 DAAAALVEVVDFDN
+294 DATTALQEVVDFDN
-308 AIRVAYDFYK
+308 AIAVAYEFYK
-318 QHPKETLIIITADH
+318 QHPKETLIIVTADH

-371 SKDNVTW
+371 SRDNVTW

-385 KANFGFWDTITLSE
+385 RENFGFWDTISLSE
-399 RDENA
+399 RDEKA
-404 LRAEYERS
+404 LHSEYERS
-412 FKGDKNVK
+412 FQGDKNVK
-420 MAESL
+420 MSESL

-458 PVFAVGNGAE
+458 PVFAIGSGAE
-468 RFCGQMDNIDI
+468 RFCGQMDNTDI

-487 GYGAIDK
+487 GYEKQK